1 MATLEIRP
9 LSGTIGAEVRGCDV
23 SLMPSPELAGE
34 IRRALLQYKVL
45 LFRGQPALSMARQIA
60 FAQAFGEIE
69 TEFPSFAP
77 KLAENPEITLFDSRN
92 GSGRAEMW
100 HTDLTVSETPTAFG
114 VLCVKERP
122 ARGGDTMWADSEA
135 AYASLS
141 PGMRAFLEGQRAV
154 HDMYSP
160 EYAARPGG
168 NKRTD
173 LDMSRISRAEHP
185 LVRVHPE
192 TGRKCLFVN
201 PFFTSHIVGF
211 SSEESANILNFLYA
225 RMERPEFIVRWHW
238 SEGDVAMWD
247 NRCTTHVA
255 VNDYGDAHRLAQRVC
270 VKGDAPFGVGE
281 ARRAALE
288 TA

>member
-1 MATLEIRP
+1 
-9 LSGTIGAEVRGCDV
+9 
-23 SLMPSPELAGE
+23 
-34 IRRALLQYKVL
+34 KVL

-69 TEFPSFAP
+69 TEVPSFAP

-185 LVRVHPE
+185 LVRHLVK
-192 TGRKCLFVN
+192 R
-201 PFFTSHIVGF
+201 IVWGVY
-211 SSEESANILNFLYA
+211 EVEDGGNFGGTLKA
-225 RMERPEFIVRWHW
+225 CFR
-238 SEGDVAMWD
+238 VAED
-247 NRCTTHVA
+247 GTAATA
-255 VNDYGDAHRLAQRVC
+255 DDDA
-270 VKGDAPFGVGE
+270 
-281 ARRAALE
+281 
-288 TA
+288 